1 MMDNKVEEKYLIFDV
16 DLNETNYLRDF
27 HND

>member
-16 DLNETNYLRDF
+16 DQSETSYLTDF
-27 HND
+27 YNP